1 MDFFFREYEEKPTLQ
16 SLVVKGVELKK
27 GSRVLLWPHP
37 GGDIMDL
44 ALRGKA
50 AFIEG
55 IEQDY
60 EDRIYIAVTLEDDP
74 GRDLGEDRILGHR
87 FFFSPEEVEPLDL
100 EFPPEFPHE

>member
-1 MDFFFREYEEKPTLQ
+1 VDSFFREYEDKPTLQ
-16 SLVVKGVELKK
+16 SVVVKGVELKK
-27 GSRVLLWPHP
+27 GSRVLLWPRP

-44 ALRGKA
+44 ALAGKA
-50 AFIEG
+50 AYVDG

-87 FFFSPEEVEPLDL
+87 FFFSPEEVEPLDV
-100 EFPPEFPHE
+100 EFPP

>member
-1 MDFFFREYEEKPTLQ
+1 VEDFFRQHEHRPKLQ
-16 SLVVKGVELKK
+16 SVVVKGVELEK
-27 GSRVLLWPHP
+27 GSRVLLWPRP

-44 ALRGKA
+44 ALAGKA
-50 AFIEG
+50 AFVDG

-87 FFFSPEEVEPLDL
+87 FFFSPEEVEPLDV
-100 EFPPEFPHE
+100 EFPHE